1 MLILMSPGRN
11 PIVMVTVSLA
21 LIIPTLSNIVRAC
34 QQTET
39 AQMNCDTQRALLL
52 IGQQIEEARNL
63 DNANKQ
69 IPVLIRAAELLW
81 PRQQKQAHDVF
92 ANAFDLAEQRFKE
105 KGDESRLEGRVFLQA
120 TDLRFAVMEAI
131 ARHDAAWAKQLA
143 ERIAEATRRDAERDA
158 EAAKREAAKAGSY
171 APSLADK
178 TLRLA
183 ESLAP
188 VDAQAAVGLARGAL
202 RYPANQAT
210 ARFLFS
216 LAAANPA
223 AADQFYAEAL
233 AAYANAPVGDLLYFS
248 AYPFARNRIIGP
260 EALWSFFLVPAAF
273 VPTPRLQQL
282 FIEMLIRRAEAA
294 LKSPEQTASG
304 TFRLPEAAQLV
315 IALTQLES
323 LLPQFQPAYLE
334 RIRALKPALTAILNA
349 DTRQQAGEQ
358 LQQQTEFEDGGEFA
372 RNLDKAERESNPAL
386 REQYYAYAV
395 LNAPESESLERVL
408 GFLKKID
415 DAKLRGQLSNFIYFK
430 RTQQA
435 IKDKQFDDAAR
446 LAANVEQLDLRA
458 YLAYEI
464 ASASLKEMQDRTR
477 AREILDDVVKQALKA
492 ANSNEKARA
501 LLGVAHLCA
510 KFDSLRAFEV
520 MREAVKTINQINEP
534 NFASASVGQQIEGQR
549 FGYYVIYPVEGFSLE
564 NAFALLAPFDF
575 DGALLMARSFDDKS
589 LRATA
594 SLALA
599 AVCLENA
606 AKTKKPGDAKEPASS
621 DSQEKPRKPASKKR
635 NP

>member
-1 MLILMSPGRN
+1 MSTGRN
-11 PIVMVTVSLA
+11 LIVIVTVSLA
-21 LIIPTLSNIVRAC
+21 LVIPIWANAARAS
-34 QQTET
+34 QQAEN
-39 AQMNCDTQRALLL
+39 AQMNCDMQRALLL
-52 IGQQIEEARNL
+52 VGQQIEEARNL
-63 DNANKQ
+63 DNPNKQ

-81 PRQQKQAHDVF
+81 SRQQKNARDIL
-92 ANAFDLAEQRFKE
+92 ANAFDLAERRFKE
-105 KGDESRLEGRVFLQA
+105 KGDETRLEGRMILQG
-120 TDLRFAVMEAI
+120 TDLRFAVLEAI

-143 ERIAEATRRDAERDA
+143 ERVAEETRRDAERDA
-158 EAAKREAAKAGSY
+158 ETAKREAAKAVAY

-183 ESLAP
+183 ESLAS

-202 RYPANQAT
+202 RYPANEAT

-216 LAAANPA
+216 LAAANPT
-223 AADQFYAEAL
+223 AADQFYAAAL
-233 AAYANAPVGDLLYFS
+233 AAYANAPVGELLYLS

-260 EALWSFFLVPAAF
+260 EALQSYCFVPPAF
-273 VPTPRLQQL
+273 VPNPRLQQL
-282 FIEMLIRRAEAA
+282 FIETLIRRAESS
-294 LKSPEQTASG
+294 LKSPEQTAGG

-315 IALTQLES
+315 IALTQLEA

-334 RIRALKPALTAILNA
+334 RITALKPALTAMLNA

-358 LQQQTEFEDGGEFA
+358 LQQQTEYEDGGEFA
-372 RNLDKAERESNPAL
+372 RNLDKAERESNPSL
-386 REQYYAYAV
+386 REQYYAYAI
-395 LNAPESESLERVL
+395 LHAPESESLERVL

-415 DAKLRGQLSNFIYFK
+415 DAKLRGHLSNFIYFK

-435 IKDKQFDDAAR
+435 IKDKQLDDAAR

-477 AREILDDVVKQALKA
+477 AREILDEVVKQALKA
-492 ANSNEKARA
+492 ANSNEKART
-501 LLGVAHLCA
+501 LLGVAHLYA

-520 MREAVKTINQINEP
+520 MREAIKTINQISEP

-549 FGYYVIYPVEGFSLE
+549 FGYYVMYPVEGFSLE
-564 NAFALLAPFDF
+564 KAFGLLAPFDF

-606 AKTKKPGDAKEPASS
+606 AKAKKPNDAKAPAST
-621 DSQEKPRKPASKKR
+621 DSQEKPAKPASKKR

>member
-1 MLILMSPGRN
+1 MSPGRK
-11 PIVMVTVSLA
+11 PIVAITVSLA
-21 LIIPTLSNIVRAC
+21 LFIPALSNIVRAR
-34 QQTET
+34 QQTEA

-63 DNANKQ
+63 NNPNKQ

-81 PRQQKQAHDVF
+81 PRQQKQARDVF
-92 ANAFDLAEQRFKE
+92 ANAFDLAERRFKE
-105 KGDESRLEGRVFLQA
+105 KGDESHREGRMGFVVHE
-120 TDLRFAVMEAI
+120 LRFAVLEAI
-131 ARHDAAWAKQLA
+131 ARFDAKWAKQLA
-143 ERIAEATRRDAERDA
+143 ERIAEETRREAERDV
-158 EAAKREAAKAGSY
+158 EAAKHEAAKAGGL
-171 APSLADK
+171 APPLADK
-178 TLRLA
+178 LLRLA
-183 ESLAP
+183 EALAS
-188 VDAQAAVGLARGAL
+188 VDSQAAVGLARGAL
-202 RYPANQAT
+202 RYPADQAM

-216 LAAANPA
+216 LAAANQS

-233 AAYANAPVGDLLYFS
+233 AAYTSAPVGDLLYFS

-260 EALWSFFLVPAAF
+260 EALWSFFLVP
-273 VPTPRLQQL
+273 PTFAQNPRLQQL
-282 FIEMLIRRAEAA
+282 FIETLIRRAEAA
-294 LKSPEQTASG
+294 LKLPEQTVGG
-304 TFRLPEAAQLV
+304 TYRLPEAAQLV
-315 IALTQLES
+315 IALAQLES
-323 LLPQFQPAYLE
+323 LLPQVQPAYLE
-334 RIRALKPALTAILNA
+334 RIAALKPALTAMLNA
-349 DTRQQAGEQ
+349 DTRQQAAEQ
-358 LQQQTEFEDGGEFA
+358 LQQRTEFEDGGEFA
-372 RNLDKAERESNPAL
+372 RNLDKAERESKPAL

-408 GFLKKID
+408 GFLQKID
-415 DAKLRGQLSNFIYFK
+415 DAKLRGQLSNFVYFK

-435 IKDKQFDDAAR
+435 LKEKQFDDAAR
-446 LAANVEQLDLRA
+446 LAAKVEQLDLRA

-477 AREILDDVVKQALKA
+477 ATETLDDVVKQASKA
-492 ANSNEKARA
+492 ANSNEKART
-501 LLGVAHLCA
+501 LLGVAHLYA

-520 MREAVKTINQINEP
+520 MREAIKTINQISEP
-534 NFASASVGQQIEGQR
+534 NFASASVGQQIEGQN
-549 FGYYVIYPVEGFSLE
+549 FGYYVMYPMEGFSLE
-564 NAFALLAPFDF
+564 KAFALLAPFDF

-621 DSQEKPRKPASKKR
+621 DSQEKPGKPASKKR